1 MARSD
6 EKSCSQES
14 ANGKKPN
21 DIMFGSDTPN
31 ESFHFLQSD
40 EALRITVFS
49 LPDGDSV
56 SVFEVD
62 KSSGLGCA
70 DTGTGAEIPY
80 DPCCEGAGKEYSKTG
95 TYYIKGS
102 GAFKFVYSGVT
113 GTASV
118 KYAIIKNDSVS
129 ERMACPVC
137 KCFDTTWSWTG
148 VEVCDGESVMREE
161 VSNCG
166 TKRLVSNRPTVWTST
181 GQTRC
186 SNNVVEIEEK
196 NNCGTSRWTATSKNC
211 GYSPSVPFIVQVY
224 DGCCGGSQVGY
235 MYHPDETIDP
245 AATVAVEDC
254 DGVIWG
260 YIYPTAATG
269 RTLPV
274 GSCDEPPIGY
284 AANKSDSAPEF
295 AKCDASVVVNVPKTT
310 VENNVIV
317 PPPPRSVLS
326 VSWLDDNLVLTYSD
340 GSNQVIE
347 TPVC

>member
-31 ESFHFLQSD
+31 EAFHFLQSD

-49 LPDGDSV
+49 LPDGESV

-62 KSSGLGCA
+62 KSSGLECA

-80 DPCCEGAGKEYSKTG
+80 DPCCDGAGKEYSKTG

-102 GAFKFVYSGVT
+102 GAVKFIYSGVT

-148 VEVCDGESVMREE
+148 VEVCDGENVMREE

-166 TKRLVSNRPTVWTST
+166 TKRLVLNRPTTWTPT

-186 SNNVVEIEEK
+186 ENNLIEVEEI
-196 NNCGTSRWTATSKNC
+196 NNCSKTRWTITAIEC
-211 GYSPSVPFIVQVY
+211 GYSPTETVEYGCGCSEKLFGYLDSEPKPSDADVPVT
-224 DGCCGGSQVGY
+224 GCDDSILFWASSTGGIGKYPVTG
-235 MYHPDETIDP
+235 
-245 AATVAVEDC
+245 C
-254 DGVIWG
+254 DGEILFYLW
-260 YIYPTAATG
+260 TKSETS
-269 RTLPV
+269 V
-274 GSCDEPPIGY
+274 GKLC
-284 AANKSDSAPEF
+284 
-295 AKCDASVVVNVPKTT
+295 V
-310 VENNVIV
+310 
-317 PPPPRSVLS
+317 
-326 VSWLDDNLVLTYSD
+326 
-340 GSNQVIE
+340 
-347 TPVC
+347 